1 MSKREASNITNDND
15 INWHAGHYA
24 AMELEFLD
32 NEDDLIYE
40 TEHPLNHEL
49 LRIDLLI
56 VKKNKNIQIANELG
70 AAFRGYNVMEYKSED
85 DSLSIDT
92 IFKVNAYALL
102 YKAYADK
109 VDGIKIDDVTVTL
122 TKLGYPREAIKA
134 LKSQGYI
141 VEKKNHGI
149 YMVTGNAILP
159 TQIIVISQLR
169 EDLHFWIT
177 KLRKSITKE
186 QLLQLLI
193 KSKELTTKQI
203 ELYVGPLVSVL
214 ADVNKKAMDKIREE
228 EPDMGNYFKE
238 LFKKDL
244 EKKWNDGINKGKT
257 EDVIEM
263 LKDNLSIDKI
273 AQYTNLSIE
282 QITAIGKQ
290 AALL

>member
-1 MSKREASNITNDND
+1 M
-15 INWHAGHYA
+15 
-24 AMELEFLD
+24 
-32 NEDDLIYE
+32 
-40 TEHPLNHEL
+40 
-49 LRIDLLI
+49 
-56 VKKNKNIQIANELG
+56 
-70 AAFRGYNVMEYKSED
+70 
-85 DSLSIDT
+85 
-92 IFKVNAYALL
+92 
-102 YKAYADK
+102 
-109 VDGIKIDDVTVTL
+109 
-122 TKLGYPREAIKA
+122 
-134 LKSQGYI
+134 
-141 VEKKNHGI
+141 
-149 YMVTGNAILP
+149 
-159 TQIIVISQLR
+159 
-169 EDLHFWIT
+169 
-177 KLRKSITKE
+177 
-186 QLLQLLI
+186 LQLLI

-203 ELYVGPLVSVL
+203 ELYVGQLVSVL